1 MIYETNYGDII
12 GLAKTEIDAHTLGLS
27 RIEEILMET
36 GFNTVV
42 SSNIISK
49 AFSNPQSLE
58 NFSLIRNWIREN
70 RISVLG
76 FSYRLSTDNAV
87 SIFQKLMD
95 QLKTENFFTD
105 RKGPLKRVCFAGLP
119 EASRIVKNRYGD
131 RVSVFFGDESV
142 VESLSIL
149 GIDPALAPK
158 SMTEIH
164 PYDSF
169 LKDFGT
175 DILKNGDFLSV
186 FPVDRSSSK
195 NYGSYAERLIDRID
209 HGRKNKLPP
218 LIRAHA
224 GPYSENRLEAVK
236 EFISW
241 AKKLSIS
248 GYLDILSIGTSQLT
262 QECFNEDWEGLPN
275 GGGVPINLPEEYEM
289 ISTASRPML
298 VRTYSGTSN
307 IKELAKIYEDTINI
321 SWHALSLWWFSQIDG
336 RGPNSVSD
344 NLKEHFDTIRYIAAT
359 GKPYEANVSHH
370 FAFRGSDDISY
381 IVSAVLA
388 ARSAKKLGI
397 HDFILQIM
405 LNDPKHTWGINDLA
419 KAGATL
425 ELVRESEDAKFS
437 VYLQTRAGLDY
448 LSHNLETAK
457 AQLASVT
464 ALMDDIE
471 PDNPRSPDIIHVVSY
486 SEGNFLAT
494 PEIIDESIKITGYA
508 LEMYRKMK
516 ATGDTFNI
524 RNNPDM
530 LDRKKYLLSGARY
543 VLGAIE
549 KCIKDPYSAEGLF
562 EIFRRGFLPVPQLR
576 YCREEFPDAIH
587 WKTKL
592 KNGCV
597 DIYENGKIISPEERM
612 EILLNSQ
619 G

>member
-1 MIYETNYGDII
+1 MNYETNLGDII

-27 RIEEILMET
+27 RIDEILIES
-36 GFNTVV
+36 GFKTVV
-42 SSNIISK
+42 SSDILTK
-49 AFSNPQSLE
+49 AFSRPHVPD
-58 NFSLIRNWIREN
+58 NFSLIKKWIMEN
-70 RISVLG
+70 RITVLG
-76 FSYRLSTDNAV
+76 FSYRLSTDNAIEV
-87 SIFQKLMD
+87 FQKLMD
-95 QLKTENFFTD
+95 QLKSENFFAD
-105 RKGPLKRVCFAGLP
+105 QRGPLKRICFAGLP
-119 EASRIVKNRYGD
+119 EASRIVKNRYGNS
-131 RVSVFFGDESV
+131 VSVFFGDESV
-142 VESLSIL
+142 LESLSIL

-158 SMTEIH
+158 DMTEIH

-169 LKDFGT
+169 LRDFGNN
-175 DILKNGDFLSV
+175 ILKTGDFLSV
-186 FPVDRSSSK
+186 YPIDRSFSD
-195 NYGSYAERLIDRID
+195 NYGTYAETLIDRID
-209 HGRKNKLPP
+209 HGRKNNLPP

-224 GPYSENRLEAVK
+224 GPYSENRIEAVK
-236 EFISW
+236 EFTSW

-262 QECFNEDWEGLPN
+262 QECFNEDWADRQN
-275 GGGVPINLPEEYEM
+275 GGGVPINSPKEYEM
-289 ISTASRPML
+289 IYTASRPML
-298 VRTYSGTSN
+298 VRTYSGTAN

-344 NLKEHFDTIRYIAAT
+344 NLKEHFDTIRYIAST

-381 IVSAVLA
+381 IVSVVLA

-405 LNDPKHTWGINDLA
+405 LNDPKETWAVNDLA
-419 KAGATL
+419 KACATL
-425 ELVRESEDAKFS
+425 ELVREAEDSNFS

-471 PDNPRSPDIIHVVSY
+471 PDNPNSPDIIHVVSY
-486 SEGNFLAT
+486 SEGNYLAT
-494 PEIIDESIKITGYA
+494 PEIIDESIKITRYS
-508 LEMYRKMK
+508 LDIYRKMK
-516 ATGDTFNI
+516 AEKDTFDI
-524 RNNPDM
+524 KQNPDM
-530 LDRKKYLLSGARY
+530 INRKKYLLEGARH
-543 VLGAIE
+543 VLMAIE
-549 KCIKDPYSAEGLF
+549 SRIKDPYSAMGLF
-562 EIFRRGFLPVPQLR
+562 EVFRMGFLPVPNLR
-576 YCREEFPDAIH
+576 YCREEFPEAVR

-612 EILLNSQ
+612 EILLNTA

>member
-1 MIYETNYGDII
+1 MIYETNQGDVI
-12 GLAKTEIDAHTLGLS
+12 GLAKTEIDAHTLGIS
-27 RIEEILMET
+27 RIEEILIES
-36 GFNTVV
+36 GFKTIV
-42 SSNIISK
+42 SSDILSK
-49 AFSNPQSLE
+49 AFSNPQVPG
-58 NFSLIRNWIREN
+58 NFSLIRKWIREN

-76 FSYRLSTDNAV
+76 FSYRLSTDNGVAT
-87 SIFQKLMD
+87 FRKLMD
-95 QLKTENFFTD
+95 QFLKGNLFAD
-105 RKGPLKRVCFAGLP
+105 HKGPLKRVCFAGLP

-131 RVSVFFGDESV
+131 RVSVFLGDESV
-142 VESLSIL
+142 VESLAIL
-149 GIDPALAPK
+149 GIDPSLAPK
-158 SMTEIH
+158 SITEIH

-169 LKDFGT
+169 LKDFGN
-175 DILKNGDFLSV
+175 DILKKGDFSSV
-186 FPVDRSSSK
+186 FPVNRSSSK
-195 NYGSYAERLIDRID
+195 NYGTYKESLIDRID
-209 HGRKNKLPP
+209 HGRKNNFPP

-241 AKKLSIS
+241 AKKLSLS
-248 GYLDILSIGTSQLT
+248 GYLDVLSIGTSQLS
-262 QECFNEDWEGLPN
+262 QERFNEDWEGRPN
-275 GGGVPINLPEEYEM
+275 GGGVPINSPEEYEM
-289 ISTASRPML
+289 ISIASRPML
-298 VRTYSGTSN
+298 VRTYSGTAN

-344 NLKEHFDTIRYIAAT
+344 NLKEHFDTIRYIATT

-388 ARSAKKLGI
+388 ARSAKKMGI

-425 ELVRESEDAKFS
+425 ALVREIEDANFS

-471 PDNPRSPDIIHVVSY
+471 PDNPHSPDIIHVVSY
-486 SEGNFLAT
+486 SEGNYLAT
-494 PEIIDESIKITGYA
+494 PEIIDESIKITRYS
-508 LEMYRKMK
+508 LDIYRKMK
-516 ATGDTFNI
+516 AKGDTFDIGHNS
-524 RNNPDM
+524 DM
-530 LDRKKYLLSGARY
+530 LNRKKYLLDGARH
-543 VLGAIE
+543 VLRAIE
-549 KCIKDPYSAEGLF
+549 KCIKDPYSAGGLF
-562 EIFRRGFLPVPQLR
+562 EIFHRGFLPVPQLR
-576 YCREEFPDAIH
+576 YCREEFPEAVR

-597 DIYENGKIISPEERM
+597 DIYENGKIISPEDRM
-612 EILLNSQ
+612 EILLNTP